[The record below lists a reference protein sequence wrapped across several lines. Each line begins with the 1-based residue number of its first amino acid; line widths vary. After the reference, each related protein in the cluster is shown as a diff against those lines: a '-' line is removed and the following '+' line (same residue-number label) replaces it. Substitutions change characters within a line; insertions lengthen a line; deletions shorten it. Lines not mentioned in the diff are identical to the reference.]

1 MPVARVIGE
10 PNGGAAFCFLFGKTI
25 AFPEGTLER
34 LYPTRESYVDAVRAS
49 AQKAVDEGFYLAED
63 AALVVGAAKMQP
75 GIGASGPGRS
85 GAD

>member
-1 MPVARVIGE
+1 M
-10 PNGGAAFCFLFGKTI
+10 
-25 AFPEGTLER
+25 
-34 LYPTRESYVDAVRAS
+34 DAVRAS

-85 GAD
+85 GPD